1 LLKEEGLSIRADLPN
16 RLIKHL
22 KTVFFRLASVWSSFN
37 SNQGHLRAA
46 ALTYSSMLAL
56 VPLLAIAFAL
66 LKGMGA
72 QNALEPM
79 LLQLAGDSS
88 EETVSRIIGY
98 VNNTNV
104 KSLGAVGILM
114 LVMTV
119 ISLLGYVEE
128 AFNNILGV
136 RESRPFSRRFSDFLS
151 VVVVGP
157 ILLLVATSLTSTMQ
171 SQSFVQWLI
180 NYTYFGRPILMAFRL
195 LPYLSI
201 WVAMTFLYIYI
212 PSVRIRLSS
221 ALLGGVVAGT
231 IWQAAQ
237 WGYFH
242 FQVGVANY
250 NAIYGTLAALPIFL
264 VWLFTSWIIV
274 LLGFELVKAHQFG
287 WSVIRAK
294 DKELS
299 VAASE
304 ELHLAVLLAV
314 VRHYR
319 ETGGALSS
327 EKLAQQACLPL
338 GLVKEA
344 LTGLEDAQLVITAA
358 NSEQGWLPYRDPSSS
373 DLAEVF
379 ERLRGKSLLDGGSGN
394 QLLASA
400 VRISSQ
406 AGAGIAGAV
415 GRKTLEEV
423 ASETGRKE

>member
-1 LLKEEGLSIRADLPN
+1 MSNSTGLLN
-16 RLIKHL
+16 RLIHNL
-22 KTVFFRLASVWSSFN
+22 KTGFFRLASVWSSFN
-37 SNQGHLRAA
+37 SNQGYLRAA

-72 QNALEPM
+72 QNALEPV
-79 LLQLAGDSS
+79 LLKLAGESS
-88 EETVSRIIGY
+88 AETVSRIIGY

-114 LVMTV
+114 LVLTV
-119 ISLLGYVEE
+119 ISLLGGVED
-128 AFNNILGV
+128 AFNNIWGV
-136 RESRPFSRRFSDFLS
+136 RESRTLSRRFSDFLS

-157 ILLLVATSLTSTMQ
+157 ILLLVAMSLTSTMQ

-180 NYTYFGRPILMAFRL
+180 NYTYLGQPILMAFRL

-212 PSVRIRLSS
+212 PSVRIRLGS

-231 IWQAAQ
+231 IWQVVQ

-242 FQVGVANY
+242 FQLGVANY

-274 LLGFELVKAHQFG
+274 LLGLELVKAHQFG
-287 WSVIRAK
+287 WSVIRAE
-294 DKELS
+294 DKGLS
-299 VAASE
+299 VVASE
-304 ELHLAVLLAV
+304 ELHLAVLFEIV
-314 VRHYR
+314 CHYR
-319 ETGGALSS
+319 EAGGALSA
-327 EKLAQQACLPL
+327 EKLAQKTNLPL

-344 LTGLEDAQLVITAA
+344 LVGLENAQLVITAA
-358 NSEQGWLPYRDPSSS
+358 TLEPGWLPYKDPSTS

-379 ERLRGKSLLDGGSGN
+379 ERLRGKGILDPDSHN
-394 QLLASA
+394 QLLAGA
-400 VRISSQ
+400 ARISGQ
-406 AGAGIAGAV
+406 AGAGLVAAL
-415 GRKTLEEV
+415 GRRTLDDV
-423 ASETGRKE
+423 VSETGCKER

>member
-1 LLKEEGLSIRADLPN
+1 MNIAGKLIARLSA
-16 RLIKHL
+16 
-22 KTVFFRLASVWSSFN
+22 VWSSFN
-37 SNQGHLRAA
+37 SNQGALRAA

-66 LKGMGA
+66 LKGLGA

-114 LVMTV
+114 LVLTV
-119 ISLLGYVEE
+119 ISLLGSVEE
-128 AFNNILGV
+128 AFNNIWGV
-136 RESRPFSRRFSDFLS
+136 SESRSFSRRFSDFLS

-157 ILLLVATSLTSTMQ
+157 ILLLVAMSLTSTMQ

-180 NYTYFGRPILMAFRL
+180 NYTYLGKPILMAFRL

-221 ALLGGVVAGT
+221 AILGGVVAGT
-231 IWQAAQ
+231 VWQVAQ

-274 LLGFELVKAHQFG
+274 LLGLELVKAHQFG
-287 WSVIRAK
+287 WPVSIRA
-294 DKELS
+294 DRDLTA
-299 VAASE
+299 AASE
-304 ELHLAVLLAV
+304 ELHLAVLFEI
-314 VRHYR
+314 VRHFR
-319 ETGGALSS
+319 DEGGPLSAERIVQLTS
-327 EKLAQQACLPL
+327 FQL
-338 GLVKEA
+338 GLVKVA
-344 LTGLEDAQLVITAA
+344 LARLEQVQLVVAAA
-358 NSEQGWLPYRDPSSS
+358 NGEQGWLPYRDPSIDHLS
-373 DLAEVF
+373 EVIL
-379 ERLRGKSLLDGGSGN
+379 RLRGKGLLDPSGSN
-394 QLLASA
+394 SMLAGVA
-400 VRISSQ
+400 MISSQ
-406 AGAGIAGAV
+406 AGSGIEAAIGSRSVGEAV
-415 GRKTLEEV
+415 
-423 ASETGRKE
+423 SEIARKEHR

>member
-1 LLKEEGLSIRADLPN
+1 
-16 RLIKHL
+16 
-22 KTVFFRLASVWSSFN
+22 
-37 SNQGHLRAA
+37 LRAA

-72 QNALEPM
+72 QNALEPL

-88 EETVSRIIGY
+88 KETVSRIIGY

-114 LVMTV
+114 LVLTV

-180 NYTYFGRPILMAFRL
+180 NYTYFGQPILMAFRL

-221 ALLGGVVAGT
+221 ALLGGVAAGT
-231 IWQAAQ
+231 VWQAAQ

-274 LLGFELVKAHQFG
+274 LMGFELVKAHQFG
-287 WSVIRAK
+287 WSAIRAK
-294 DKELS
+294 DAELS
-299 VAASE
+299 VVASE
-304 ELHLAVLLAV
+304 ELRLAVLLAV

-319 ETGGALSS
+319 EAGGALSA
-327 EKLAQQACLPL
+327 EKLAQQANLPL

-344 LTGLEDAQLVITAA
+344 LARLEDAQLVITAA
-358 NSEQGWLPYRDPSSS
+358 TPEQGWLPYRDPSSF
-373 DLAEVF
+373 DLADVF
-379 ERLRGKSLLDGGSGN
+379 ERLRGKSLLDGESGN

-400 VRISSQ
+400 ARISNQ
-406 AGAGIAGAV
+406 AGTGIAGAV
-415 GRKTLEEV
+415 GRQTLEEIV
-423 ASETGRKE
+423 SETGCKER